1 MKLRVQ
7 VEGRA
12 YEVEV
17 DTPGSTR
24 TADPPP
30 RETGA
35 AIPEAVTRQRPPQ
48 KLPEDSVCRSPIAG
62 RVAAVCAAA
71 GARVR
76 RNEPVVLLEAM
87 KMEVPIGPAVDG
99 TVKAI
104 HVQAGEVI
112 AARQVLF
119 ELA

>member
-1 MKLRVQ
+1 MRLRVQ

-12 YEVEV
+12 YDVEV
-17 DTPGSTR
+17 DTPDS
-24 TADPPP
+24 P
-30 RETGA
+30 RAVDAPAREPGP
-35 AIPEAVTRQRPPQ
+35 AIPEAVTRHRPPQ
-48 KLPEDSVCRSPIAG
+48 KLPEDRVCRSPIAG

-71 GARVR
+71 GVPVR

-104 HVQAGEVI
+104 HVQAGDVV